1 MKYVS
6 MILCI
11 CLLVAAVVIMPE
23 EGTLIG
29 VGRGD
34 GEDDDI
40 VTVRELGDFLA
51 FVMGDEDGEMY
62 ELSHDNVTLL
72 SSTEASE
79 TEDKKDRVKREYSSG
94 SIHEDCY
101 ITYSYDMNEPT
112 TENQYKYTLVRTLSM
127 YMTEDASYYHS
138 KGTMS
143 SVVGDESVCLVFDME
158 FYMDSEDALV
168 KFNTFDATGNIGFIV
183 IDDAIGKWFDMEDLD
198 YIDGLNRDVLGEIGY
213 IMIEAKDDQFEEYKK
228 NIFTVDSELSN
239 GAQVMIDLSNSQ
251 NPIMDIQYS
260 DNEDGMVVANVMYSF
275 ENINNTVVELMDDI
289 IIHRNIE
296 KYFKEVS

>member
-1 MKYVS
+1 
-6 MILCI
+6 
-11 CLLVAAVVIMPE
+11 
-23 EGTLIG
+23 
-29 VGRGD
+29 
-34 GEDDDI
+34 
-40 VTVRELGDFLA
+40 
-51 FVMGDEDGEMY
+51 
-62 ELSHDNVTLL
+62 
-72 SSTEASE
+72 
-79 TEDKKDRVKREYSSG
+79 
-94 SIHEDCY
+94 
-101 ITYSYDMNEPT
+101 
-112 TENQYKYTLVRTLSM
+112 
-127 YMTEDASYYHS
+127 
-138 KGTMS
+138 MS

-228 NIFTVDSELSN
+228 NIFMVDSKLSN

-260 DNEDGMVVANVMYSF
+260 DNEDGMVVVNVMYSF